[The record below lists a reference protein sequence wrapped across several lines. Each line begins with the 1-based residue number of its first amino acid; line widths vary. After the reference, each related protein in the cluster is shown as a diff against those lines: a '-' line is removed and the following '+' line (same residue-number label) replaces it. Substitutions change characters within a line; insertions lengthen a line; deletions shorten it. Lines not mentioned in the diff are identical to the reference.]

1 MNNFLISYYLT
12 SRLGGELIIGILII
26 IAGFM
31 FGIDNII
38 AFIVGCFVFFLSKEI
53 LNELAKD
60 SSSIVVSIFVPF
72 IGAAALGYLA
82 WALNCE
88 EKQLKDVKSEVQV
101 QQVQQN
107 LTQQDKVYYIQRS
120 LMFGSYGVAIDGK
133 WGKKTMRAAQKYSGS
148 SATSIDELYEAVR
161 AKKEGK
167 R

>member
-31 FGIDNII
+31 FGINNII
-38 AFIVGCFVFFLSKEI
+38 AFIIGCFVFFLSKEI

-60 SSSIVVSIFVPF
+60 SSSIMVSTFVPL

-82 WALNCE
+82 GALNYE
-88 EKQLKDVKSEVQV
+88 DEQPKELKSEVQV
-101 QQVQQN
+101 QQAQQN
-107 LTQQDKVYYIQRS
+107 LTQQDKIYYIQNS
-120 LMFGSYGVAIDGK
+120 LMFKGAALDGK
-133 WGKKTMRAAQKYSGS
+133 FGKKTMRAAQKYSGS

-161 AKKEGK
+161 AKKEG
-167 R
+167 RR

>member
-31 FGIDNII
+31 FGINNII
-38 AFIVGCFVFFLSKEI
+38 AFIIGCFVFFLSKEI

-60 SSSIVVSIFVPF
+60 SSSIMVSTFVPL

-82 WALNCE
+82 GALNYE
-88 EKQLKDVKSEVQV
+88 EEQPKELKSEVQV
-101 QQVQQN
+101 QQAQQN
-107 LTQQDKVYYIQRS
+107 LTQQDKIYYIQNS
-120 LMFGSYGVAIDGK
+120 LMFKGAALDGK
-133 WGKKTMRAAQKYSGS
+133 FGKKTMRAAQKYSGS
-148 SATSIDELYEAVR
+148 SATSIDELYEAVK
-161 AKKEGK
+161 AKKESE

>member
-31 FGIDNII
+31 FGINNII
-38 AFIVGCFVFFLSKEI
+38 AFIIGCFVFFLSKEI

-60 SSSIVVSIFVPF
+60 SSSIMVSTFVPL

-82 WALNCE
+82 GALNYE
-88 EKQLKDVKSEVQV
+88 EKQPEEFKPEVQV
-101 QQVQQN
+101 QQAQQN
-107 LTQQDKVYYIQRS
+107 LTQQDKIYYIQNS
-120 LMFGSYGVAIDGK
+120 LMFKGAALDGK
-133 WGKKTMRAAQKYSGS
+133 FGKKTMRAAQKYSGS
-148 SATSIDELYEAVR
+148 SATSIDELYEAVK
-161 AKKEGK
+161 AKKESE

>member
-31 FGIDNII
+31 FGINNII
-38 AFIVGCFVFFLSKEI
+38 AFIIGCFVFFLSKEI

-60 SSSIVVSIFVPF
+60 SSSIMVSTFVPL

-82 WALNCE
+82 GALNYE
-88 EKQLKDVKSEVQV
+88 EEQPKELKSEVQV
-101 QQVQQN
+101 QQTQQY
-107 LTQQDKVYYIQRS
+107 LTQQDKIYYIQNS
-120 LMFGSYGVAIDGK
+120 LMFKGAALDGK
-133 WGKKTMRAAQKYSGS
+133 FGKKTMRAAQKYSGS
-148 SATSIDELYEAVR
+148 SATSIDELYEAVK
-161 AKKEGK
+161 AKKESE

>member
-31 FGIDNII
+31 FGINNII
-38 AFIVGCFVFFLSKEI
+38 AFIIGCFVFFLSKEI

-60 SSSIVVSIFVPF
+60 SSSIMVSTFVPL

-82 WALNCE
+82 GALNYE
-88 EKQLKDVKSEVQV
+88 EEQPKELKSEVQV
-101 QQVQQN
+101 QQAQQN
-107 LTQQDKVYYIQRS
+107 LTQQDKIYYIQNS
-120 LMFGSYGVAIDGK
+120 LMFKGAALDGK
-133 WGKKTMRAAQKYSGS
+133 FGKKTMRAAQKYSGS

-161 AKKEGK
+161 AKKEG
-167 R
+167 RR